1 MSIICP
7 AGCGK
12 KFVNEYHIKR
22 HLEVMHKGEAM
33 QELKRKGWATPYGFV
48 DFKEPVTYEEAC
60 ELSKVLGE
68 AMRATLNEKK
78 AALRT
83 QGEGVK

>member
-22 HLEVMHKGEAM
+22 HLEVMHKEDATAE
-33 QELKRKGWATPYGFV
+33 QKLKGWATPYGFV
-48 DFKEPVTYEEAC
+48 DFKEPVTYEEA
-60 ELSKVLGE
+60 LLVSKAMNEMFAARKSNDSKGGE
-68 AMRATLNEKK
+68 
-78 AALRT
+78 
-83 QGEGVK
+83 